1 MSAGS
6 AHGLGLPPEHGGGRF
21 PGFDTLAQS
30 KHWDR
35 ATQAIVGVRLGMMPH
50 IRFFTPLEEATADAL
65 FDQLLYQREDPRVP
79 ITQLVDSRL
88 AEQQTDGWHYA
99 AMPNDR
105 DAWRQTLAHLN
116 SDARDAHGRDFAE
129 CDWDAQHR
137 QLADVH
143 DRGAGEW
150 HGMAADRVWS
160 LWSRYAC
167 TAFYSHPWAWD
178 EIGFA
183 GPAYPRGYKNLGI
196 DRREPFEVADARP
209 NDDPALRH
217 EHPAL

>member
-1 MSAGS
+1 MSGTPDAK
-6 AHGLGLPPEHGGGRF
+6 GLPLAPEDGGGRF
-21 PGFDTLAQS
+21 PGFDTLAQT

-35 ATQAIVGVRLGMMPH
+35 ATQATVGVRLGMLPR

-65 FDQLLYQREDPRVP
+65 FDQLLDQREDPRVP
-79 ITQLVDSRL
+79 VTQLVDSRL

-99 AMPNDR
+99 DLPGDR
-105 DAWRQTLAHLN
+105 DAWRRTLALLD
-116 SDARDAHGRDFAE
+116 SDAREACGRGFAE
-129 CDWDAQHR
+129 CGWDEQRAL
-137 QLADVH
+137 LAGIH
-143 DRGAGEW
+143 DRGSEAW

-167 TAFYSHPWAWD
+167 TAFYSHPWAWN

-209 NDDPALRH
+209 QSPAS
-217 EHPAL
+217 